1 VSVALE
7 MFRSMPRYIA
17 ARSVGRKLPGV
28 LTGAASTLRLVE
40 APPLDRP
47 REGWVR
53 IAPRIAGI
61 CGSDLSAIAGRTS
74 LYFSALVSMPF
85 VPGHE
90 VVGELL
96 DDAEGFRAGDRVVID
111 PVLSCRARGIT
122 PPCTPCDEGRHQLC
136 ERVTA
141 GHVSAG
147 LQTGYCADTGG
158 GWSEVFLAHVTQL
171 VSVPD
176 HLHDRAAVMVEPA
189 ACAIRAVRRAR
200 VADNAGVVIVGAGTV
215 GLLTLAALRRSGAP
229 GSVIVVAKH
238 RHQADLAR
246 LFGADEVV
254 QSDDAIAAVRRE
266 TQAFKLHPI
275 GSKPFLLGGA
285 DVAFECA
292 GSPDALDVAL
302 RCTKGEGRVVLAS
315 MPASADLSPV
325 WFRELEVVG
334 SYTGAGAFSE
344 AIEFCAETSV
354 QDLVSATYPLTR
366 WREAIEHALSS
377 GRLGAVKV
385 AFDIH
390 TDGRR
395 SVS

>member
-40 APPLDRP
+40 APPRDRP

-111 PVLSCRARGIT
+111 PVLSCGARGIN
-122 PPCTPCDEGRHQLC
+122 PPCTPCKEGRHQLC

-176 HLHDRAAVMVEPA
+176 HLPDRAAVMVEPA

-200 VADNAGVVIVGAGTV
+200 VADNAGVLIVGAGTV

-229 GSVIVVAKH
+229 GTVIVVAKH

-246 LFGADEVV
+246 LLGADEVV
-254 QSDDAIAAVRRE
+254 QSGDAIAAVRRE

-275 GSKPFLLGGA
+275 GSLPFLLGGA
-285 DVAFECA
+285 DVTFECA
-292 GSPDALDVAL
+292 GSADALDVAL

-366 WREAIEHALSS
+366 WKEAIEHALSS